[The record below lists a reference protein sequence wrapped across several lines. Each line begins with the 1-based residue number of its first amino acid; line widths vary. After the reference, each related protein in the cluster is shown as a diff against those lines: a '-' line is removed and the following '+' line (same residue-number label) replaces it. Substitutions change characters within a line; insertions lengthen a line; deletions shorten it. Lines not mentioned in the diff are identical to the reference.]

1 MDDWRRVARA
11 WRSARRGRRRRTPS
25 GPLRQTGVRPALPPR
40 GAEPRRRNA
49 ERFRARG
56 AKPPATCGKPAFFRH
71 RRHVAAKP
79 GDAPHG
85 CQISGARETLSL
97 PVASLGA
104 ACSRP
109 GSRSGRGVAIRLAA
123 ANAAIRCATPG
134 QRSRKG
140 PRFSPVLALSDRE
153 GILPRG
159 AISPVWVVLQWTHY
173 GRQFCDYG
181 SRNRRAYTRTGGLPL
196 IARVRCAI
204 P

>member
-1 MDDWRRVARA
+1 VCENVASSRA
-11 WRSARRGRRRRTPS
+11 RTC
-25 GPLRQTGVRPALPPR
+25 RAACQ
-40 GAEPRRRNA
+40 
-49 ERFRARG
+49 ARG
-56 AKPPATCGKPAFFRH
+56 AVIHVRTYAACRQQAGRGIRRRGKRGERHAYGLIPCVSSGRPRAASRRAAGKPA
-71 RRHVAAKP
+71 
-79 GDAPHG
+79 DAHG
-85 CQISGARETLSL
+85 CRVSGARETLSL